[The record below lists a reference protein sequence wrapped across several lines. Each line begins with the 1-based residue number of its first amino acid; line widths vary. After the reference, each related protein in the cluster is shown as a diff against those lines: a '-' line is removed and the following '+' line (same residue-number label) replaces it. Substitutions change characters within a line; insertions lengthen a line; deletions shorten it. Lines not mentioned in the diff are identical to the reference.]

1 MRHRMALNLVMLVGI
16 AMLVASSVGAQ
27 QPPPPSPQQPMTA
40 PRSAPAP
47 EIPKEQQ
54 IEGTVS
60 KVDALGK
67 TVGVSTGFF
76 GFFGRTLQVDDGT
89 QIRVQGQ
96 PASLTEIKEGAKVKA
111 SYEVRDGKNVAEM
124 IDVTAEKLESAT
136 PSRTA
141 PGAKPGSAPTQ

>member
-1 MRHRMALNLVMLVGI
+1 MRHRMALNLAMLVGI

-27 QPPPPSPQQPMTA
+27 QPPPSPQQPMPA
-40 PRSAPAP
+40 PRTAPAP
-47 EIPKEQQ
+47 EIPKERH

-60 KVDALGK
+60 KVDVMDM

-76 GFFGRTLQVDDGT
+76 GFLGRTLQVDNGT

-96 PASLTEIKEGAKVKA
+96 PASVTEIKEGARVKA
-111 SYEVRDGKNVAEM
+111 FYEVRDGKNVARL
-124 IDVTAEKLESAT
+124 IDVTAEKLESRA
-136 PSRTA
+136 A

>member
-1 MRHRMALNLVMLVGI
+1 MRHRMALNVAMVVGI

-27 QPPPPSPQQPMTA
+27 QQPPSPQQPMTA
-40 PRSAPAP
+40 PRSTPTP
-47 EIPKEQQ
+47 EIPKERQV
-54 IEGTVS
+54 EGTVS

-76 GFFGRTLQVDDGT
+76 GLLGRTLQVDDGT

-96 PASLTEIKEGAKVKA
+96 PASLTEIKEGARVKA
-111 SYEVRDGKNVAEM
+111 SYEVRDGKNVARM
-124 IDVTAEKLESAT
+124 IDVTAEKLESRA
-136 PSRTA
+136 A

>member
-1 MRHRMALNLVMLVGI
+1 MRHRMALNLAMLVGI

-27 QPPPPSPQQPMTA
+27 QQPPSKPQQTMPA
-40 PRSAPAP
+40 PRTAPAP
-47 EIPKEQQ
+47 EIPKERH

-60 KVDALGK
+60 KVDVMDM

-76 GFFGRTLQVDDGT
+76 GFLGRTLQVDNGT

-96 PASLTEIKEGAKVKA
+96 PASLTEITEGARVKA
-111 SYEVRDGKNVAEM
+111 VYEVRDGKNVARM
-124 IDVTAEKLESAT
+124 IDVTAEKLESQA
-136 PSRTA
+136 A

>member
-1 MRHRMALNLVMLVGI
+1 MRHRIALNLAMLVGI

-27 QPPPPSPQQPMTA
+27 QSPPSPQQPMPA

-47 EIPKEQQ
+47 EMAKEQE

-60 KVDALGK
+60 KVDAMGK

-76 GFFGRTLQVDDGT
+76 GLFGRTLQVDDGT

-96 PASLTEIKEGAKVKA
+96 PASLTEIKEGARVKA
-111 SYEVRDGKNVAEM
+111 FYEVRDGKNVARM
-124 IDVTAEKLESAT
+124 IDVTAEKLQSAT
-136 PSRTA
+136 QSRTA
-141 PGAKPGSAPTQ
+141 AGAKPGSAPTQ